1 MRKIVAAFG
10 KNKKIKSLQMHF
22 LNKLTE
28 GKVGKM
34 HKVFT
39 VWKNM
44 PQPQNKKQIVN
55 ATNFVNNLFAHRK
68 RNLKHPLK
76 IFKAFK
82 REGQSRKFQGI
93 NKLVAVK
100 CGDIGKYF
108 HKWLYHKRLIF
119 LS

>member
-1 MRKIVAAFG
+1 
-10 KNKKIKSLQMHF
+10 
-22 LNKLTE
+22 
-28 GKVGKM
+28 M

-55 ATNFVNNLFAHRK
+55 ATNFVNNLFAFRK
-68 RNLKHPLK
+68 RSLKHPLK
-76 IFKAFK
+76 VFKACK

-119 LS
+119 LSEQGKGVDRLFSNIR